1 MFCATVAVLADADDT
16 DVTNAP
22 AAVYENRGGSFVETL
37 EDLQAKSG
45 VLCGWRCVRPV
56 DIANSVLLHG
66 VCGHV
71 TTCCWRN
78 WPNHYVHEVSAVVV
92 NPATRALGKR
102 PHSFARVGRRSVQ
115 DDSKITWVTVLTFV
129 VVYLISLVSV
139 TLIGQGLFFGGQVPD
154 HISTVFSPTFTTQCG
169 RTSCA

>member
-1 MFCATVAVLADADDT
+1 M
-16 DVTNAP
+16 
-22 AAVYENRGGSFVETL
+22 G
-37 EDLQAKSG
+37 
-45 VLCGWRCVRPV
+45 
-56 DIANSVLLHG
+56 
-66 VCGHV
+66 
-71 TTCCWRN
+71 
-78 WPNHYVHEVSAVVV
+78 VVV

-169 RTSCA
+169 RTSCMTSECEALEPLLNQASMLVL